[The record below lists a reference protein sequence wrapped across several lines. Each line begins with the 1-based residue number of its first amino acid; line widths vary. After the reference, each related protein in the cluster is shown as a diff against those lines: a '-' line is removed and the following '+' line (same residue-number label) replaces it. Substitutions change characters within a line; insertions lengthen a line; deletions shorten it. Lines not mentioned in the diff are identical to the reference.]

1 MTSRVRLGDLREVR
15 DHPLGVTEAGFRAGL
30 TQHEAFARGRGPF
43 PGDADSV
50 RSERELFITAP
61 DGEVLAVATI
71 TGAREHD
78 DKLIVDADLVVDHER
93 VGTRLLI
100 HTPAEN
106 MFSCADEESAWAD
119 SVERARWV
127 YVRALVEVATVKT
140 ASYDRR
146 LASADP
152 AADPEVTLANADET
166 MQVVPRY
173 VMIHRSGKLRLG
185 GPYADTADWD
195 SHVEPW
201 TDYGYVDC
209 LRLDDVLGTTGD
221 LDIDVMRSLTSRAA
235 AAELLES
242 LGWDKVI
249 RRFVDARTPAT

>member
-1 MTSRVRLGDLREVR
+1 MASRIRLGNLREVR
-15 DHPLGVTEAGFRAGL
+15 DHPLGMTEAGFRAES
-30 TQHEAFARGRGPF
+30 TQHEAFIRGRGPF

-50 RSERELFITAP
+50 RSERELFVTAP
-61 DGEVLAVATI
+61 DDEVLAVATI
-71 TGAREHD
+71 TGVREYD
-78 DKLIVDADLVVDHER
+78 DGLIVDGDLVVDHER

-100 HTPAEN
+100 RTQAEN
-106 MFSCADEESAWAD
+106 VFSCADEESAWAG

-140 ASYDRR
+140 ASFDRR
-146 LASADP
+146 IAAADP
-152 AADPEVTLANADET
+152 AAGPAMILATANET

-221 LDIDVMRSLTSRAA
+221 LDIDMLRPLTSRAA

-249 RRFVDARTPAT
+249 RRFVDNRTPLQ

>member
-1 MTSRVRLGDLREVR
+1 MASRVRLGNLREMH
-15 DHPLGVTEAGFRAGL
+15 DHPLGMTEAGFRADL
-30 TQHEAFARGRGPF
+30 TQHEAFTIGRGPF

-50 RSERELFITAP
+50 RSERELFVTAP
-61 DGEVLAVATI
+61 DDEVLAVATI
-71 TGAREHD
+71 TGVREYD
-78 DKLIVDADLVVDHER
+78 DELVVDGDLVADHER

-100 HTPAEN
+100 RTQAEN
-106 MFSCADEESAWAD
+106 VFSCADEESAWAG

-146 LASADP
+146 LAGADP
-152 AADPEVTLANADET
+152 TADPEVTLATANET

-195 SHVEPW
+195 GHVEPW

-209 LRLDDVLGTTGD
+209 LRLDDVLGSSGD
-221 LDIDVMRSLTSRAA
+221 LDIDLLRPLTSRAA

-249 RRFVDARTPAT
+249 RRFVDDRTPLQ

>member
-1 MTSRVRLGDLREVR
+1 MTLRVRLGDLRVVR
-15 DHPLGVTEAGFRAGL
+15 DHPLGVTEAGFRAEL
-30 TQHEAFARGRGPF
+30 TQQDAFARGRGPF
-43 PGDADSV
+43 PGNADSV
-50 RSERELFITAP
+50 RSERELFVTAP
-61 DGEVLAVATI
+61 DDEVLAVATI
-71 TGAREHD
+71 TGVREYD
-78 DKLIVDADLVVDHER
+78 DELVVDGDLVADHER

-100 HTPAEN
+100 RTSAEN
-106 MFSCADEESAWAD
+106 VFSCADEESAWAG

-152 AADPEVTLANADET
+152 AADPEVTLANADEA

-195 SHVEPW
+195 GHVEPW
-201 TDYGYVDC
+201 TDHGYVDC
-209 LRLDDVLGTTGD
+209 LRLDDVLGTSGD
-221 LDIDVMRSLTSRAA
+221 LDIDVMRSLTSRVA

-242 LGWDKVI
+242 MGWDKVI
-249 RRFVDARTPAT
+249 RRFVDAHTPAK